1 MLLQFKMVFM
11 SIFFEALPFV
21 LLGALL
27 SAFLQVY
34 IPDRWIARIRPK
46 HTLTGIIMASLIGV
60 IFPICECGV
69 VPLVRGL
76 IRRGFPIYMALV
88 FIMTAPIINPVVYLS
103 TAVAFRNDQTMATLR
118 MVLAFTVA
126 LVIGYIFAR
135 TDPKKALLTSGPSFY
150 IDTQATLHHPHEP
163 HAADDDHDHPHDHD
177 HDHDHDHPHDH
188 HHNDDHDHHHMHEHH
203 HMHDHAHVH
212 DTHDHAHVHG
222 HRSFERWT
230 SFMQH
235 AVDEFFDMSRFLI
248 LGALFA
254 GVIQTFV
261 ARETL
266 SSFGHMPVVSNV
278 FMMGFSYLL
287 SACTTSDAFIA
298 ASFSSSF
305 APGALLS
312 FLVFGPMLHFRNTLL
327 MLSIFKREVVWK
339 LLMISAVLVYVGSV
353 VLTQIFW

>member
-1 MLLQFKMVFM
+1 MDIAMLLQFKMVFV

-46 HTLTGIIMASLIGV
+46 HTLTGIIMASLIGI

-76 IRRGFPIYMALV
+76 IRRGFPIYMAIV

-103 TAVAFRNDQTMATLR
+103 TAVAFRQDQTMAISR
-118 MVLAFTVA
+118 MILAFAVA
-126 LVIGYIFAR
+126 LVIGYVFAR
-135 TDPKKALLTSGPSFY
+135 MDPKKALVPSGPSFY
-150 IDTQATLHHPHEP
+150 IDTQATLHPTP
-163 HAADDDHDHPHDHD
+163 KADHDHHNHHHDHHHDHD
-177 HDHDHDHPHDH
+177 HDDHDDGHHHAHDHDHSHGH
-188 HHNDDHDHHHMHEHH
+188 HH
-203 HMHDHAHVH
+203 AQ
-212 DTHDHAHVHG
+212 
-222 HRSFERWT
+222 RWT

-254 GVIQTFV
+254 AVIQTFI
-261 ARETL
+261 AREAL
-266 SSFGHMPVVSNV
+266 SSFGHMPIVSNV

-327 MLSIFKREVVWK
+327 MLSIFKRNVVLK
-339 LLMISAVLVYVGSV
+339 LIAISAVLVYVGSV
-353 VLTQIFW
+353 VLERIFW

>member
-1 MLLQFKMVFM
+1 MDITMLLQFKMVFV

-34 IPDRWIARIRPK
+34 IPDHWIARIRPK
-46 HTLTGIIMASLIGV
+46 HTLTGIIIASLIGI

-76 IRRGFPIYMALV
+76 IRRGFPIYMAIV

-103 TAVAFRNDQTMATLR
+103 TVVAFRHDQTMAMAR
-118 MVLAFTVA
+118 MVLAFAVA
-126 LVIGYIFAR
+126 LVIGYVFAR
-135 TDPKKALLTSGPSFY
+135 MDPKKALVPSGPSLY
-150 IDTQATLHHPHEP
+150 IDTQATLHHTHEA
-163 HAADDDHDHPHDHD
+163 HEA
-177 HDHDHDHPHDH
+177 
-188 HHNDDHDHHHMHEHH
+188 DHDHHDHAHHDHKHAHHDDEHH
-203 HMHDHAHVH
+203 HTHAHDHS
-212 DTHDHAHVHG
+212 HDHQHAQ
-222 HRSFERWT
+222 RWT

-254 GVIQTFV
+254 GVVQTFV

-266 SSFGHMPVVSNV
+266 SSFGHMPIASNV

-327 MLSIFKREVVWK
+327 MLSIFKREVVLK
-339 LLMISAVLVYVGSV
+339 LIAISAVLVYVGSV
-353 VLTQIFW
+353 VLERIFW